1 MPLVIPSFQPL
12 SSAAAPSPVSP
23 SVSLE
28 ALWQQFRFAPND
40 AQRQAILHVKG
51 PLYLP
56 AGPGSG
62 KTRVL
67 LWRTIN
73 LIACHGV
80 SPDAIFL
87 ATFTE
92 KAADQ
97 LREGIRALLGAVTNV
112 TEQAY
117 DVDRMYVGTV
127 HSLCQRLLSDRRLY
141 PDRQAGRAPILL
153 DDLDQYFWLYRKR
166 RWAEFVEPMS
176 LGEDACAEI
185 NELFSD
191 PRKSKSRHNAVS
203 YCFSL
208 FNRLSEEC
216 LDETAWIDKEFSPP
230 FSDCMKAL
238 LAGYGRYRE
247 MLAGKPTRTDFALL
261 QQEALKVVQ
270 GYSGPPLFEHVIV
283 DEYQD
288 TNTIQERLYFALAH
302 GGQNLCVV
310 GDDDQAL
317 YRFRGATVENF
328 VQFPSRCQSHWSREP
343 DKIPL
348 ATNYRSRKQIVS
360 CYNRF
365 MTWCDWSEAG
375 SKGGRLQ
382 GTDYAGDFFRVGD
395 KNIHAASQDDGPA
408 VVATTRAAPPVA
420 AQEIA
425 SLCKRLL
432 EDGTV
437 ENANQ
442 IAFLFPSLK
451 SSRVQHMEDALE
463 AEGLHVYAPR
473 AGTFLEVP
481 EATDMFGLFLRV
493 FGCPEPD
500 FDPPEY
506 SDFKRYK
513 DWQRT
518 AEARADA
525 LLKADSQMADFVR
538 DQKTQIKQVKNDL
551 ALLQKVVEKN
561 GWKLDEPFNGAI
573 MRRPLSEA
581 PGLSAEARKTLV
593 SAYFDKIINL
603 RIKEGKPFSLSYI
616 LNRATSLDWSVLDL
630 FYRLCGFGHF
640 KAMFD
645 LAERD
650 DDEGPVCNLGL
661 ISQYLARFMEEYNNV
676 ITARL
681 LDGDKFSLMF
691 FASFLYALFRRGE
704 SEYENPEDPFP
715 RGRIP
720 FLTIHQ
726 SKGLEFPVVVLGH
739 LGKTDKGPQAVERLV
754 KPLLGRT
761 GGEPL
766 DRMSEFDIMRMYYV
780 ALSRAQNLLVLADCS
795 GAGNTTHKS
804 FTALL
809 DASIPRL
816 ANFDLRSVPAAGVA
830 DGTAPRNYSFTSD
843 YLAYTRCPRQYM
855 VFRRYGFVPSRSQT
869 MMFGSLVH
877 RTLDDLHQLLIAQ
890 RSSVSNGGNDA

>member
-1 MPLVIPSFQPL
+1 MPEQVPPL
-12 SSAAAPSPVSP
+12 LAH
-23 SVSLE
+23 
-28 ALWQQFRFAPND
+28 LWQEFQFAPND
-40 AQRQAILHVKG
+40 AQRQAVLHTQG

-67 LWRTIN
+67 LWRTVN
-73 LIACHGV
+73 LIACQGV
-80 SPDAIFL
+80 SPDSIFL
-87 ATFTE
+87 STFTE

-97 LREGIRALLGAVTNV
+97 LREGIRALLGAVTNE
-112 TEQAY
+112 TDQAY

-127 HSLCQRLLSDRRLY
+127 HSLCQRLISDRRFY

-166 RWAEFVEPMS
+166 RWTEFVEPMG
-176 LGEDACAEI
+176 LGEDVCVEI
-185 NELFSD
+185 NTLFSD
-191 PRKSKSRHNAVS
+191 PKRSRHNAVS
-203 YCFSL
+203 HCFSL
-208 FNRLSEEC
+208 FNRLSEES
-216 LDETAWIDKEFSPP
+216 LDKTAWEGKEFAPP
-230 FSDCMKAL
+230 LSDCLKVL
-238 LAGYGRYRE
+238 LDRYGRYRE
-247 MLAGKPTRTDFALL
+247 MLAQKPTRTDFALL
-261 QQEALKVVQ
+261 QQEALKVVR
-270 GYSGPPLFEHVIV
+270 GYDGPPLFQHVIV

-288 TNTIQERLYFALAH
+288 TNSIQEKLFFALAD

-328 VQFPSRCQSHWSREP
+328 VQYPSRCQLHWGRDP

-348 ATNYRSRKQIVS
+348 ATNYRSRQKIVAF
-360 CYNRF
+360 YNRY
-365 MTWCDWSEAG
+365 MEWCDWSQHG
-375 SKGGRLQ
+375 NKGGRLP
-382 GTDYAGDFFRVGD
+382 GAAYPGDFFRVPD
-395 KNIHAASQDDGPA
+395 KDIQAASVDAGPA
-408 VVATTRAAPPVA
+408 VVATARAKPASATQEVA
-420 AQEIA
+420 AF
-425 SLCKRLL
+425 CKRLL
-432 EDGTV
+432 TEGKV

-451 SSRVQHMEDALE
+451 SARVKDMEAALE
-463 AEGLHVYAPR
+463 AVGLRVYAPR
-473 AGTFLEVP
+473 AGTFLEVS

-506 SDFKRYK
+506 SDFRRYK
-513 DWQRT
+513 DWQKD
-518 AEARADA
+518 AEARADV
-525 LLKADSQMADFVR
+525 LLKADSQLAEFVKE
-538 DQKTQIKQVKNDL
+538 QKAQIKQVRDDL
-551 ALLQKVVEKN
+551 ARLEQVVEKC
-561 GWKLDEPFNGAI
+561 GWKLDQPFDTAT
-573 MRRPLSEA
+573 MRRPLADA
-581 PGLSAEARKTLV
+581 PGLSAQARKTLI
-593 SAYFDKIINL
+593 SSYFDRIIQL
-603 RIKEGKPFSLSYI
+603 RIQEGSPFSLSYI

-640 KAMFD
+640 QAMFD

-650 DDEGPVCNLGL
+650 EDEGPVCNLGL
-661 ISQYLARFMEEYNNV
+661 ISQYLARFIEEYNNV

-691 FASFLYALFRRGE
+691 FASYLYALFRRGE

-739 LGKTDKGPQAVERLV
+739 LGKTDKGPQAIERLV
-754 KPLLGRT
+754 APLLGRT

-766 DRMSEFDIMRMYYV
+766 DRMGEFDIMRMYYV
-780 ALSRAQNLLVLADCS
+780 ALSRAQNLLVLMDCS
-795 GAGNTTHKS
+795 GQGNTTHKS

-809 DASIPRL
+809 DDSMPRL
-816 ANFDLRSVPAAGVA
+816 AGFDLSGVPSAATTH
-830 DGTAPRNYSFTSD
+830 DPAPRNYSFTSD

-890 RSSVSNGGNDA
+890 RVPVVPGGLHA